1 MWSSLH
7 STTSSHGIISSTTI
21 AISHYHAMLQSNVF
35 AVWHSLTQISM
46 IKRTTSYMKN
56 ININRYHLYE
66 NDNDNDNN
74 DNNDNDDN
82 NNDNDNDDEF
92 INKRRLSILMH
103 PTSSLHKTVSMR
115 DKIMHRLK
123 QKNSPTSSSSSSS
136 SRSRSP
142 NEDLTYMFTEDIE
155 DAVDAVDAVDVAKD
169 IQDSQPYNVTST
181 GKKIILYLLNYFFC
195 FFVFLFF
202 FFFSF
207 TDNSFFVFFS
217 FFSNLQQKKYLPWV
231 LVQEMCQWRY
241 CVIFSKVLRLY
252 VDIYW
257 NNLYN
262 MV

>member
-46 IKRTTSYMKN
+46 IKRTTSYMNN

-74 DNNDNDDN
+74 DN
-82 NNDNDNDDEF
+82 DDEF
-92 INKRRLSILMH
+92 IHKRRLSILMH

-123 QKNSPTSSSSSSS
+123 QKNSPTSSASSSS

-155 DAVDAVDAVDVAKD
+155 DAVDAVDEVDAVDAVDEVDAAKD

-181 GKKIILYLLNYFFC
+181 GKKIILYLLNYFCFFC
-195 FFVFLFF
+195 FFRSLTTLFLFF
-202 FFFSF
+202 SLFFQIFNKRNAYLGYSY
-207 TDNSFFVFFS
+207 
-217 FFSNLQQKKYLPWV
+217 KK
-231 LVQEMCQWRY
+231 CA
-241 CVIFSKVLRLY
+241 
-252 VDIYW
+252 
-257 NNLYN
+257 NGGTA
-262 MV
+262 